1 MHAPSPTGFNPK
13 PLAQSLVHWEL
24 QLQSQSLLDIVA
36 ALVSV
41 LVLARVTIRMASVVA
56 NSERRIVLGMR

>member
-13 PLAQSLVHWEL
+13 PLAQLLVHWEL

-36 ALVSV
+36 ALVPV